1 MYSTLISPQE
11 CLKALET
18 NPIILDCRF
27 QLNDTEAGRRAYL
40 LGHLPTAQY
49 VHLDKDC
56 SGRIG
61 PLTSRHPLPEMQIFL
76 QRVAA
81 WGITKERQVILYDDQ
96 GGSFAARLWW
106 MLKTIGVEST
116 AVLDG
121 GSIGWQALNLPLTT
135 EITHPL
141 PAPRFVINNDWQFIT
156 TMQMQKFSRD
166 PEYLIIDARSPERYA
181 GLQEPI
187 DFKAGHIPSAINR
200 FHGLNFDQ
208 KGFFK
213 SPDALRKEFLELLG
227 SYTPEKS
234 IFYCGSGVTSCA
246 HLLAMEVAGLP
257 GARLYA
263 GSWSEWIKYQ
273 ENPVITLNEND
284 IV

>member
-1 MYSTLISPQE
+1 MMYSTLISPQE
-11 CLKALET
+11 CFKALEN

-27 QLNDTEAGRRAYL
+27 QLMDTDAGRRAYL
-40 LGHLPTAQY
+40 ISHLPSAQY

-61 PLTSRHPLPEMQIFL
+61 PLTSRHPLPEMQTFL

-81 WGITKERQVILYDDQ
+81 WGITKESQVILYDDQ
-96 GGSFAARLWW
+96 GGSMAARTWW
-106 MLKTIGVEST
+106 MLKNIGVEYS
-116 AVLDG
+116 AILDG
-121 GSIGWQALNLPLTT
+121 GFLVWQALNLPLTT
-135 EITHPL
+135 EIVTPQLAPL
-141 PAPRFVINNDWQFIT
+141 LESKQNWQIVST
-156 TMQMQKFSRD
+156 AQMQNMSRD
-166 PEYLIIDARSPERYA
+166 PGYLIIDARSPERYA

-208 KGFFK
+208 QGFFK
-213 SPDALRKEFLELLG
+213 TPDVLKKEFLELLG
-227 SYTPEKS
+227 NYSPAQTVL
-234 IFYCGSGVTSCA
+234 YCGSGVTSCT

-273 ENPVITLNEND
+273 ENPVITEND

>member
-1 MYSTLISPQE
+1 MFSTLISPQQ
-11 CLKALET
+11 CKKALEN
-18 NPIILDCRF
+18 NPVILDCRF

-40 LGHLPTAQY
+40 LSHLPTAQY

-61 PLTSRHPLPEMQIFL
+61 PLTSRHPLPDMQTFL
-76 QRVAA
+76 HRAA
-81 WGITKERQVILYDDQ
+81 SWGISKESQVILYDDQ

-106 MLKTIGVEST
+106 MLKTIGVDSS

-121 GSIGWQALNLPLTT
+121 GFIGWQALNLPLTSD
-135 EITHPL
+135 IISPL
-141 PAPRFVINNDWQFIT
+141 PAPLLEIKQDWQLVT
-156 TMQMQKFSRD
+156 TAQMQKLSVD
-166 PEYLIIDARSPERYA
+166 PETLIIDARSPERYA

-208 KGFFK
+208 QGFFK
-213 SPDALRKEFLELLG
+213 SPEVLRKEFLELLG
-227 SYTPEKS
+227 DYKPSQTVL
-234 IFYCGSGVTSCA
+234 YCGSGVTSCA
-246 HLLAMEVAGLP
+246 HLLAMEAAGLP
-257 GARLYA
+257 GAKLYA

-273 ENPVITLNEND
+273 ENPVITEN
-284 IV
+284 

>member
-1 MYSTLISPQE
+1 MMYSTLISPQE
-11 CLKALET
+11 CFKALEN

-27 QLNDTEAGRRAYL
+27 QLMDTDAGRRAYL
-40 LGHLPTAQY
+40 ISHLPSAQY

-61 PLTSRHPLPEMQIFL
+61 PLTSRHPLPEMQTFL

-81 WGITKERQVILYDDQ
+81 WGITKESQVILYDDQ
-96 GGSFAARLWW
+96 GGSMAARTWW
-106 MLKTIGVEST
+106 MLKNIGVEYS
-116 AVLDG
+116 AILDG
-121 GSIGWQALNLPLTT
+121 GFIGWQALNLPLTT
-135 EITHPL
+135 EIVTPL
-141 PAPRFVINNDWQFIT
+141 PAALLEPKQNWQIVST
-156 TMQMQKFSRD
+156 AQMQNISRN
-166 PEYLIIDARSPERYA
+166 PGYLVIDARSPERYA

-208 KGFFK
+208 QGFFK
-213 SPDALRKEFLELLG
+213 TSEVLRKEFLDLLG
-227 SYTPEKS
+227 NYNPAQTV
-234 IFYCGSGVTSCA
+234 FYCGSGVTSCA
-246 HLLAMEVAGLP
+246 HLLAMEVAGLS

-273 ENPVITLNEND
+273 ENPVITENGK
-284 IV
+284 